1 MVCPALVCYSAL
13 TVLLVVQPPRMAA
26 SEGPSHFTV
35 HVFLSHDP
43 SIARVLLPDLF
54 LDFPDSAWKL
64 PPLVEPP
71 QRPRE
76 KPVYK
81 SLPRE
86 NWSARAVLGRY
97 VFSEPL
103 AGEATLLQLAER
115 VEQEFAIPR
124 KYQGQFTIFPQ
135 NQDETG
141 QYPLWDNRPLP
152 WSTTLAEVHQ
162 FDLDA
167 FKPGDNGP
175 TAEDAPVLHLVLE
188 TKAAALM
195 RIVGPEFLEKE
206 IGEPYRLF
214 VGYWYCLNSFWHFF
228 TRRRQFSSSQ
238 LESNLSLWRGAR
250 FAYAYLV
257 RQEEKG
263 LSGPYH
269 DELRTS
275 VQKVEELREK
285 ERLGG
290 LSDKACWDL
299 NYELRILLS
308 RISHIERNKANGHD
322 QLRHIS
328 VFVTQWEDW
337 ITNRDFQSL
346 AIRLLEPGEVESKVA
361 SVFRQARELVDEWR
375 LSEGRRQL
383 QASIEEEYHAAR
395 PWLTEEDRANAE
407 RYRLDELERDA
418 CPPTPVIWGAANTS
432 TGNSVS
438 PPPEIQAHS
447 MRHTDGT
454 LLSDQSASRFTI
466 SSGSLLW
473 GQMICL
479 YSTMSHSDFTQNA
492 DAIPPELEG
501 GTILQ
506 HRFSYR
512 SAARNG
518 QWKVRPYN
526 ERARIGRFL
535 PDPDGPE
542 YPAGWIL
549 HHEDVDPGK
558 VLERVRALDGSGPW
572 AVSNRNL
579 HTDKVRPLPLS
590 FESMN
595 VP

>member
-1 MVCPALVCYSAL
+1 MDLVRSRRLAGLNVAKRNLIGTEHVIILRLTLIPVSPPHYSRQPHVKVKPPAPSNHRMPSFESPNGLSSSC
-13 TVLLVVQPPRMAA
+13 VLFSPD
-26 SEGPSHFTV
+26 GPSCRPATQNGSLGRAFHFTV

-86 NWSARAVLGRY
+86 NWSAREVLGRY

-162 FDLDA
+162 FDLGA

-214 VGYWYCLNSFWHFF
+214 VGYWYCLDTFWHFF

-275 VQKVEELREK
+275 VQRVEELREK

-383 QASIEEEYHAAR
+383 QASIE
-395 PWLTEEDRANAE
+395 
-407 RYRLDELERDA
+407 
-418 CPPTPVIWGAANTS
+418 
-432 TGNSVS
+432 
-438 PPPEIQAHS
+438 
-447 MRHTDGT
+447 
-454 LLSDQSASRFTI
+454 
-466 SSGSLLW
+466 
-473 GQMICL
+473 
-479 YSTMSHSDFTQNA
+479 
-492 DAIPPELEG
+492 
-501 GTILQ
+501 
-506 HRFSYR
+506 
-512 SAARNG
+512 
-518 QWKVRPYN
+518 
-526 ERARIGRFL
+526 
-535 PDPDGPE
+535 
-542 YPAGWIL
+542 
-549 HHEDVDPGK
+549 
-558 VLERVRALDGSGPW
+558 
-572 AVSNRNL
+572 
-579 HTDKVRPLPLS
+579 
-590 FESMN
+590 
-595 VP
+595 